1 MSDGEHLEVAV
12 CQCGGG
18 VPGPRHSAAGEEGG
32 ASPATLTAHVFF
44 GQRPCCLGVLLRR
57 CCVSVWWWGA
67 WSSTQR
73 RRGRERGGVGHH
85 QQHSPLIVPW
95 ALDGIHVASCHISP
109 FPEKGAGCTLGDG
122 KYLEVV
128 VCQEEERSVKA
139 SSCCHRSVE
148 PAASSYCV
156 RTFGTKQHGYV
167 AL

>member
-1 MSDGEHLEVAV
+1 MSDGEHLEISV

-18 VPGPRHSAAGEEGG
+18 VPDPRHSAAGEEGG
-32 ASPATLTAHVFF
+32 ASAATLTAHVFF
-44 GQRPCCLGVLLRR
+44 GHRPCCLGVLLRR
-57 CCVSVWWWGA
+57 CCVSVWWWVA
-67 WSSTQR
+67 WSSTHAGEE
-73 RRGRERGGVGHH
+73 RGGGVGHH
-85 QQHSPLIVPW
+85 QQDSPLIVPW

-156 RTFGTKQHGYV
+156 RTFGTKQRGYV

>member
-1 MSDGEHLEVAV
+1 MVGCLVLDTAPQGKRGGHHQQHSPPMFSSDSGHVALESCCVVAV

-18 VPGPRHSAAGEEGG
+18 VPGPRHTQGKREG
-32 ASPATLTAHVFF
+32 
-44 GQRPCCLGVLLRR
+44 
-57 CCVSVWWWGA
+57 
-67 WSSTQR
+67 
-73 RRGRERGGVGHH
+73 GGVGHH
-85 QQHSPLIVPW
+85 QQDSPLIVPW

-148 PAASSYCV
+148 ASSYCV
-156 RTFGTKQHGYV
+156 RTLLSNTV
-167 AL
+167 T